1 MLGCAYIMIQMVHV
15 YKTYVSQI
23 SALSDMTLEIS
34 PGEFVFIAGPNGSGK
49 TTLLRILFGAV
60 RPSGGEVIVNGMN
73 ITEKG
78 FHQVYSLRRKMGIVF
93 QDFKLL
99 RDRTVGE
106 NILFVLEVTGRSGKE
121 AKNKVSEILTRVG
134 LQERERDSVLT
145 LSAGEQQ
152 RVAIARA
159 LINDPPL
166 LLADEPTGNLDAQ
179 KTLDVMGIFADLPLK
194 GTTVVFATHAI
205 DLIRRYPYR
214 IIYLLGG
221 KRVDPHEY
229 EEVKTGE

>member
-1 MLGCAYIMIQMVHV
+1 MIQMSHV
-15 YKTYVSQI
+15 YKTYPSQI
-23 SALSDMTLEIS
+23 SALSNMNLEIS

-49 TTLLRILFGAV
+49 TTLLRILFGAEK
-60 RPSGGEVIVNGMN
+60 PSSGEVIVNGMN

-78 FHQVYSLRRKMGIVF
+78 FNNVYSLRRTMGIIF

-99 RDRTVGE
+99 RDRTVSE
-106 NILFVLEVTGRSGKE
+106 NILFALEVTGHSRKE
-121 AKNKVSEILTRVG
+121 AKNKVSEILSQVG
-134 LQERERDSVLT
+134 LQEREKNSVLT

-166 LLADEPTGNLDAQ
+166 LLADEPTGNLDDQMAI
-179 KTLDVMGIFADLPLK
+179 DVMGIFTNLHLK
-194 GTTVVFATHAI
+194 GTTVVFATHDT
-205 DLIRRYPYR
+205 DLIQGYSYR
-214 IIYLLGG
+214 IISIAGG
-221 KRVDPHEY
+221 KKVDIPKD